1 MLSAVSPDWVLALSV
16 AYVVAAQGLSGIA
29 KDLTKM
35 SAKSAIKL
43 VVPAGAHGR
52 LFRWV
57 ALLTGSKNAL
67 KGVGFFVG
75 AFALSVI
82 GFAPALWVM
91 AAALALVLIAI
102 VVLLPRGMGQVKAA
116 LPLRRLLSKSPEINR
131 LSAARLFLFGA
142 RDVWFV
148 VGVPVFLYDV
158 AGWTFM
164 QVGTFMATWV
174 IGYGFVQAAAPL
186 LVRRSADGASSE
198 TKSARVWAALLS
210 LVPAAIVGGLW
221 AQDALAND
229 ALARDW
235 GFIGILPSDAQIVVV
250 GLMLFGVV
258 FAVNSAVH
266 SYLILAYTKHADDVT
281 LNVGF
286 YYMANAAG
294 RLLGTLLSGITYQ
307 VAGLT
312 GALTAASLMV
322 LVSFAFALS
331 LPSRAPSAPSEE
343 AETASS

>member
-1 MLSAVSPDWVLALSV
+1 
-16 AYVVAAQGLSGIA
+16 IA

-102 VVLLPRGMGQVKAA
+102 VVLLPRGMGQVKAE

-198 TKSARVWAALLS
+198 TKSARAWAALLS
-210 LVPAAIVGGLW
+210 LVPAAIVGGWW
-221 AQDALAND
+221 AQNVLAEDALAENALAND

-235 GFIGILPSDAQIVVV
+235 GVIGILPSDAQIVVV

-307 VAGLT
+307 VAGIT

-322 LVSFAFALS
+322 LLSFAFALS
-331 LPSRAPSAPSEE
+331 LPSRAPSVPSEE
-343 AETASS
+343 AETANA